1 AARWARRLVALGIA
15 LSAAIAGAKLSAD
28 EPAPA
33 AKLDPADPA
42 IYGIEL
48 SKDDFNHW
56 AFRPIVRPAPP
67 VSAQGANWIKNPIDA
82 FVLKKLYERGLE
94 PAPTADD
101 RTWLRRVSHDLTGF
115 PPAPEELDAFSNDRS
130 ENRFERVVDRL
141 LNDPGYGIR
150 WGRRWLDVVRYADTN
165 GYERDGDKPSAWR
178 YRDYVIDSLNADK

>member
-1 AARWARRLVALGIA
+1 MSLPPLGRLPNPRGNAARGARRLVALGIA

-48 SKDDFNHW
+48 SKDDFNLW

-82 FVLKKLYERGLE
+82 F
-94 PAPTADD
+94 
-101 RTWLRRVSHDLTGF
+101 
-115 PPAPEELDAFSNDRS
+115 
-130 ENRFERVVDRL
+130 
-141 LNDPGYGIR
+141 
-150 WGRRWLDVVRYADTN
+150 
-165 GYERDGDKPSAWR
+165 
-178 YRDYVIDSLNADK
+178 